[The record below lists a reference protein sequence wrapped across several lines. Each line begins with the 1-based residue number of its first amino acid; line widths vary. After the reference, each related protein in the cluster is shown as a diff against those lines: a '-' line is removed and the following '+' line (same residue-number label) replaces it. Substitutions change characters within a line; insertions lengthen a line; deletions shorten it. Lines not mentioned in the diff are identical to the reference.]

1 MSAPSKKKSK
11 REKECVH
18 QESAAADL
26 VETLLVLNVL
36 SFLFFFFTFFG
47 SFRIFIVNYSAD
59 FSECL
64 TPALFSSPKKGS
76 SSNISSW
83 IPVWYCSSIQN
94 EAQNQW
100 VLIRK
105 FHCLNKTFNERVY
118 YFKDRTFCGKNDRCP
133 PGGTEAKL
141 KYSNYAYS
149 SIYHTSNEFFLHKT
163 IM

>member
-1 MSAPSKKKSK
+1 MCSS
-11 REKECVH
+11 REC
-18 QESAAADL
+18 SCRSGRN
-26 VETLLVLNVL
+26 TSSPFF
-36 SFLFFFFTFFG
+36 SFLFFFTFFG

-149 SIYHTSNEFFLHKT
+149 SFYYTSDEFFLHKT